1 MNQLLSNKPVKITA
15 ILAAIAVLVL
25 GSFYF
30 ISKSSPSG
38 DAALYDLTITKED
51 KLVKDELYG
60 RVNQY
65 VAKLYGKG
73 IASDKCYYLTIGV
86 KEAATIYCIEIAH
99 IQKVENLVYVA
110 LTGEKFYG
118 DLSPAN
124 GHVDMGVI
132 QFIILNDRDKQLKPE
147 SAGPIEFTGT
157 YGSANTNIK
166 LVNIGNDGSMAWVTT
181 FGDMHQGYSG
191 GGVELYAS
199 LNKSVKSILSLVTNS
214 DNEGACNDEASCEV
228 NITNAS
234 AFLVPD
240 KGQTFYPIQ
249 VEVNQSIRIGKTLKE
264 KKSKF
269 TLNYS
274 EKNSSYIIPKGYQE
288 QFSEF

>member
-1 MNQLLSNKPVKITA
+1 MNPLLNKKPLILTA
-15 ILAAIAVLVL
+15 IIATIAVLVL

-30 ISKSSPSG
+30 SPKSFLGVDP
-38 DAALYDLTITKED
+38 ALYELTANKQSQ
-51 KLVKDELYG
+51 LVKDELYG

-65 VAKLYGKG
+65 MAKLYGNG
-73 IASDKCYYLTIGV
+73 VASEKCYYVTVGV
-86 KEAATIYCIEIAH
+86 KDAATIYCIEIAH

-124 GHVDMGVI
+124 AHVDMGVI
-132 QFIILNDRDKQLKPE
+132 QFLILNDRERELKPE
-147 SAGPIEFTGT
+147 STGPIEYIGT
-157 YGSANTNIK
+157 YGSANTNIR
-166 LVNIGNDGSMAWVTT
+166 LVSIGNDGSMAWLTT

-191 GGVELYAS
+191 GGVELYAP
-199 LNKSVKSILSLVTNS
+199 LNKSVKCILSLVTNS
-214 DNEGACNDEASCEV
+214 DNEGACNDEASCEI

-240 KGQTFYPIQ
+240 KGKTFYPIQ
-249 VEVNQSIRIGKTLKE
+249 VEVNQSIRIGKNLKE